1 MQTAQVME
9 SLLRS
14 LLCCSAALLL
24 DCLSAAHLLGKTVPV

>member
-14 LLCCSAALLL
+14 CSVALLL
-24 DCLSAAHLLGKTVPV
+24 DCLSAAHLLGETVPV